1 MNHDDAPDELLPRR
15 FGPRAA
21 AVLCG
26 LLALGG
32 GFAYLAR
39 LVPPEEPEEPEE
51 PELAAAPEA
60 TPVAP
65 VGVSLPEPRDAL
77 PMMARNF
84 DPDAAAH
91 DSGVLGIA
99 QQETGHFL
107 ASPYGSVFAI
117 GNDDEDVWGGLTG
130 TEAGEAVGLGGLGVI
145 GSGRGGGGTGDAGI
159 GLGTGTGQ
167 GFGGRGHAMS
177 RMSRMDMEMP
187 RDAVSNEGYDT
198 IEEHR
203 FVAVADDARSTFA
216 IDVDTASFSNV
227 RRYLNQGQLPP
238 ADAVRVEEFIN
249 YFDYADAPP
258 TDGTP
263 FSVHSEVADCP
274 WDASHLLVRL
284 GLQGQVWD
292 DADLPARNF
301 VFLLDVSGSMKGS
314 DRLPLVRDAL
324 GLLVDHLRPQDRVGI
339 VVYAGASGVVLEPT
353 AGTEKDTIR
362 RALARLDAGGSTNG
376 GAGIEL
382 AYRLASQHFVAGGA
396 NRVILATDGDFNV
409 GVANRKAL
417 VRLVERKRD
426 SGVFLSVLGVGR
438 GNLQDATMEDLADR
452 GNGNY
457 AYLDSIDEARK
468 VLVDEAA
475 ATLVTIAKDVKIQ
488 VEFDPSEV
496 ASWRLVGYENRKL
509 AHQDFKDDRKDAGE
523 IGAGHRVTALYEI
536 VPKRAGD
543 GRMSPLMKVG
553 LRWKAPDGDVSTQ
566 IEHTVGSDAR
576 SLASS
581 SDDFRLAAGA
591 AQFGML
597 LRNSGSRGDA
607 SWASTIAL
615 VEGSLGEDPSCERVE
630 LAQLVGRAAE
640 LSGAAARS
648 RVRTRCPRS

>member
-1 MNHDDAPDELLPRR
+1 MSHDDAPDELLPRR
-15 FGPRAA
+15 FGPRAL

-39 LVPPEEPEEPEE
+39 LVPPEEPEEPE
-51 PELAAAPEA
+51 LAAAPEPTA
-60 TPVAP
+60 VPP
-65 VGVSLPEPRDAL
+65 VGVSLPEPRDAA
-77 PMMARNF
+77 PQMARNF
-84 DPDAAAH
+84 DPDAAARN
-91 DSGVLGIA
+91 SGILGTL
-99 QQETGHFL
+99 QQEAGHFL
-107 ASPYGSVFAI
+107 ATPHGGAFAA
-117 GNDDEDVWGGLTG
+117 GDDDEDVWGGLAG
-130 TEAGEAVGLGGLGVI
+130 TEIGEASGLGGLGLI
-145 GSGRGGGGTGDAGI
+145 GSGRGGGGYGSGSI
-159 GLGTGTGQ
+159 GLGSGTGQ
-167 GFGGRGHAMS
+167 GFGGRGHVMS
-177 RMSRMDMEMP
+177 RMRMSDMAMP

-203 FVAVADDARSTFA
+203 FISVADDARSTFA
-216 IDVDTASFSNV
+216 VDVDTASYSNV
-227 RRYLNQGQLPP
+227 RRFLNQGQLPP

-301 VFLLDVSGSMKGS
+301 VFLLDVSGSMES
-314 DRLPLVRDAL
+314 ADRLPLVRNAL

-362 RALARLDAGGSTNG
+362 RALARLGAGGSTNG

-417 VRLVERKRD
+417 VRLIERKRD

-475 ATLVTIAKDVKIQ
+475 ATLVTIAKDVKVQ

-496 ASWRLVGYENRKL
+496 ASWRLIGYENRKL
-509 AHQDFKDDRKDAGE
+509 AHRDFEDDRKDAGE

-536 VPKRAGD
+536 VPKRGD
-543 GRMSPLMKVG
+543 DSRMSPLMKVG
-553 LRWKAPDGDVSTQ
+553 LRWKAPDGDVSTAL
-566 IEHTVGSDAR
+566 EHTVGSDAR

-581 SDDFRLAAGA
+581 SDDFRLAAAA
-591 AQFGML
+591 AQFAML
-597 LRNSGSRGDA
+597 LRNSGSRGDS
-607 SWASTIAL
+607 SWASTITL
-615 VEGSLGEDPSCERVE
+615 VEGALGEDPSCDRVE
-630 LAQLVGRAAE
+630 LAQLVGRAAQ
-640 LSGAAARS
+640 LSGASARPHA
-648 RVRTRCPRS
+648 RTRCPRS